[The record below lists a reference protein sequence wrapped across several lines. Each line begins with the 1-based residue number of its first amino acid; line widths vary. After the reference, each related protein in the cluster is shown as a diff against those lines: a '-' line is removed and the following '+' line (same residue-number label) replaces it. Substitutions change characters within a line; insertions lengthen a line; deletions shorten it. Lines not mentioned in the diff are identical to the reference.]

1 MPLSTQDGLI
11 YLMVISASSDE
22 KVSDRELSAIQAL
35 VSRLP
40 VFDGYEKGRLAETA
54 RNCLD
59 LVKDSHSF
67 DKVIEMVLSAIPERL
82 HDTAYA
88 LAVEVA
94 TIDLR
99 LAQEE
104 LRLLED
110 LRDRLK
116 VDSLVAAAIEASARA
131 RLRRA

>member
-22 KVSDRELSAIQAL
+22 KVSDRELSMIQAL
-35 VSRLP
+35 VGRLP
-40 VFDGYEKGRLAETA
+40 VFDGYDRSHLAETA

-67 DKVIEMVLSAIPERL
+67 DRVIEMVLGAIPEGL

-94 TIDLR
+94 AVDRR
-99 LAQEE
+99 LEQQE
-104 LRLLED
+104 LRLLEV
-110 LRDRLK
+110 LREELK
-116 VDSLVAAAIEASARA
+116 VDALVSAAIEASARA
-131 RLRRA
+131 RLRTT